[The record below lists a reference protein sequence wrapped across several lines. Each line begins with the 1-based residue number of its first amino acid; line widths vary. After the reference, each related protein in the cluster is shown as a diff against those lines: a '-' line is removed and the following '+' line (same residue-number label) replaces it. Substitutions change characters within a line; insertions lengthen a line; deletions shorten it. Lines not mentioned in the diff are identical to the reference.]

1 MEIEVLYV
9 ADCPS
14 YEPLMSRLRVL
25 LRRAGIEDE
34 IAPRL
39 VESEEHA
46 RRLRFVG
53 SPTVRIDG
61 RDVEPEADA
70 RTEHGVACRLY
81 RTADGTAGLPP
92 DRLIMAALR
101 AAAA

>member
-9 ADCPS
+9 AGCPS
-14 YEPLMSRLRVL
+14 YEPLMSRLRAL

-34 IAPRL
+34 IEPLL

-61 RDVEPEADA
+61 RDVEPGADA

-81 RTADGTAGLPP
+81 RSAHGVAGLPA
-92 DRLIMAALR
+92 DGVIIAALR
-101 AAAA
+101 AAAP